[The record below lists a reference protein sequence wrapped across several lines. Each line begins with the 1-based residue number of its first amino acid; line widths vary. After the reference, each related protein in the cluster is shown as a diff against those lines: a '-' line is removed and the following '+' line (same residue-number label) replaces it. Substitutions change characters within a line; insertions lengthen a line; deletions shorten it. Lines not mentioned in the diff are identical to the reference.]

1 MSNKPIFLVSG
12 SNIEKIKE
20 QIPYSIYNRCEGVF
34 ASMANELWQ
43 KEHLI
48 YQQEFNMDP
57 FLKEML
63 ISFQMYTKFPIK
75 PKVGGRGAIIEER
88 PGMIN
93 FTTIGRN
100 TSIEERN
107 RYYKK

>member
-1 MSNKPIFLVSG
+1 
-12 SNIEKIKE
+12 
-20 QIPYSIYNRCEGVF
+20 
-34 ASMANELWQ
+34 MANELWQ

-107 RYYKK
+107 RYYEWDQKNLLYLECIAHLVL